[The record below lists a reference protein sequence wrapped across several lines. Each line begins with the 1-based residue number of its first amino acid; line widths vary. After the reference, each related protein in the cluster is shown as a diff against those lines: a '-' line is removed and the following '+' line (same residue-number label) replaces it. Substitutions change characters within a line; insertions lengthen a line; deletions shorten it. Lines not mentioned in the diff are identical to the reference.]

1 MSLVEAVQEKL
12 QAARFKDVA
21 KLLRD
26 ETNRAQLQDE
36 CMDVVSVLADGLV
49 EGNEGEH
56 FDRFTCCED
65 LLKLVAGVCSPQEI
79 LLEVLDRIES
89 TKNDE
94 VFTSLLKVLQVVLL
108 RLGEQKARSLECGF
122 NTILSYINGIKLPDY
137 VASAEAKE
145 ERLIECD
152 EVVRRILQLY
162 MTVLLFLEPIVKD
175 SCAVPADTFKNM
187 GVTRKNVI
195 ICFML
200 RLLDGHLLYLNARQ
214 SRGEAKAS
222 KTYIRQTAEDI
233 VLALAKLL
241 GDPLRLLQYTEER
254 IRTPRKER
262 QVKDSSHN
270 NVFASEAKCPLLALA
285 MYHYLLIGEDL
296 LPSTS
301 CPKVYSNKYI
311 YEMCLHYCTQLIKH
325 EKTAVQYKAILFAV
339 QLQNLLQKE
348 PFQAIDLDRPVHKTF
363 LESLSNVIVYSGSER
378 NRKQSSVLIRQY
390 IMQFDPEG
398 RYMVITNL
406 FKVVSHNGLQS
417 YIATIYKDLVNAEL
431 ASDGE
436 PSPWYSG
443 KRLKEFLLK
452 QVCVLKK
459 GVETDLTESAD
470 MIISAL
476 NIVRFLLLRDKSN
489 RTSIWNYVGELNK
502 QFLHPLRKSIDLS
515 RAHFEEEKKSV
526 EEGREDAKLGF
537 EVSVD
542 VLNGGDQL
550 AMPNRDRKLQM
561 LAAAMNS
568 FDLMDCLLAR
578 VTECVDGGRV
588 VGRE

>member
-1 MSLVEAVQEKL
+1 MKHRHIGQCEMSLVEAVQEKL

-214 SRGEAKAS
+214 SKGEAKGN
-222 KTYIRQTAEDI
+222 YII
-233 VLALAKLL
+233 
-241 GDPLRLLQYTEER
+241 EE
-254 IRTPRKER
+254 
-262 QVKDSSHN
+262 
-270 NVFASEAKCPLLALA
+270 
-285 MYHYLLIGEDL
+285 
-296 LPSTS
+296 
-301 CPKVYSNKYI
+301 
-311 YEMCLHYCTQLIKH
+311 
-325 EKTAVQYKAILFAV
+325 VQPYF
-339 QLQNLLQKE
+339 
-348 PFQAIDLDRPVHKTF
+348 
-363 LESLSNVIVYSGSER
+363 S
-378 NRKQSSVLIRQY
+378 
-390 IMQFDPEG
+390 
-398 RYMVITNL
+398 
-406 FKVVSHNGLQS
+406 
-417 YIATIYKDLVNAEL
+417 
-431 ASDGE
+431 
-436 PSPWYSG
+436 
-443 KRLKEFLLK
+443 
-452 QVCVLKK
+452 
-459 GVETDLTESAD
+459 
-470 MIISAL
+470 
-476 NIVRFLLLRDKSN
+476 
-489 RTSIWNYVGELNK
+489 
-502 QFLHPLRKSIDLS
+502 
-515 RAHFEEEKKSV
+515 
-526 EEGREDAKLGF
+526 
-537 EVSVD
+537 
-542 VLNGGDQL
+542 
-550 AMPNRDRKLQM
+550 
-561 LAAAMNS
+561 
-568 FDLMDCLLAR
+568 
-578 VTECVDGGRV
+578 
-588 VGRE
+588 